1 MEETEAQERF
11 VRGMARAFAGA
22 LLFSLPLLMTME
34 MWWLG
39 FYLDRLRLF
48 VFLVV
53 ALLLLVPLTYF
64 FGFER
69 TGGLFEDVVDTFVAF
84 AIGAITSAAVLLVF
98 GIIGPGMPL
107 NEIIGKI
114 AIQTVPA
121 SFGAVL
127 ARGQLGTDTSDAEH
141 KQERAGYPG
150 QLFLMGAG
158 AIYFAFNVAPTEEMM
173 VIAFTMTAW
182 HALGL
187 VALSVAIL
195 HAFVFT
201 VGFRGS
207 HARAPG
213 QGFASTFVS
222 YSVVGY
228 GIALAISLGVL
239 WVFGRTDGASLW
251 QVAMMVTVLGFPAS
265 LGAAAARLII

>member
-1 MEETEAQERF
+1 MQDARAQERF
-11 VRGMARAFAGA
+11 LRGMARAAAGA

-39 FYLDRLRLF
+39 FYLDRLRF
-48 VFLVV
+48 FSFLVV
-53 ALLLLVPLTYF
+53 AFLFLLPLTYF

-84 AIGAITSAAVLLVF
+84 GIGAITSAVVLLVF
-98 GIIGPGMPL
+98 GIIGRGMPL
-107 NEIIGKI
+107 NEVIGKI

-127 ARGQLGTDTSDAEH
+127 ARGQLGTEASDAES
-141 KQERAGYPG
+141 KQKKAGYPG

-158 AIYFAFNVAPTEEMM
+158 AVYIAFNVAPTEEM
-173 VIAFTMTAW
+173 ILIGFKMTPW

-187 VALSVAIL
+187 VVISITIL

-207 HARAPG
+207 HGGAPG
-213 QGFASTFVS
+213 QAFATTFLR

-228 GIALAISLGVL
+228 GIALAISLAVL
-239 WVFGRTDGASLW
+239 WVLGRTDGASLW
-251 QVAMMVTVLGFPAS
+251 QVAMMVAVLAFPAS